1 MKPDRYRE
9 HVCLVLR
16 STRLIDEGMNSSTA
30 LPCAASCSADI
41 DTY

>member
-1 MKPDRYRE
+1 MKPDRYKV

-16 STRLIDEGMNSSTA
+16 STRPIDEWMNSSTA
-30 LPCAASCSADI
+30 LSCAASCSADI